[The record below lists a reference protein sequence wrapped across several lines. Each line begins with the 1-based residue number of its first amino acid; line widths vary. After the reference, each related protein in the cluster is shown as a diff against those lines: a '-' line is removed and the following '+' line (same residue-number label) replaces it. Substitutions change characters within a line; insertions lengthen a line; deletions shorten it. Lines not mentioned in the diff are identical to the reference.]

1 MTWRV
6 RRLLAKPRAVAGLA
20 LDTIDKDTRLF
31 ELDGGRLQLGLV
43 EAGRE
48 DRDEVQRF
56 IANAYERVF
65 GAILRSFYP
74 SLISLH
80 DSGRQLCGAAGARYA
95 EGQALF
101 LEQYLA
107 LPAHCAIEQRTGE
120 PASRQGI
127 VEIGNLSV
135 LRPALT
141 YPFMGMIG
149 GWLQSYDIEWLV
161 FALTHTLRRLFQRA
175 GVELV
180 DLGPAEPGRLVQADN
195 DWGRYYEHEPRVT
208 AVRLASGL
216 NLFKLH
222 HRGFGG
228 TAGAVSIPGPLT
240 CPA

>member
-6 RRLLAKPRAVAGLA
+6 RKLLAKPRAVAGLA
-20 LDTIDKDTRLF
+20 LDTIDKDTRLY

-43 EAGRE
+43 EAERE
-48 DRDEVQRF
+48 DRGDVQDF
-56 IANAYERVF
+56 IAKAYHRVF
-65 GAILRSFYP
+65 DARLRSFYP

-80 DSGRQLCGAAGARYA
+80 DSGRKLCGAAGARYA

-101 LEQYLA
+101 LEQYLT
-107 LPAHCAIEQRTGE
+107 LPVHCAIQQRTRE

-141 YPFMGMIG
+141 YPFMSMIG
-149 GWLQSYDIEWLV
+149 GWLQTYDIEWLV
-161 FALTHTLRRLFQRA
+161 FALTHSLRRLFQRA

-180 DLGPAEPGRLVQADN
+180 DLGPAEPRRLAQTDN

-216 NLFKLH
+216 NHFKWHH
-222 HRGFGG
+222 HRFKG
-228 TAGAVSIPGPLT
+228 TAGDFSKPDPLA